1 MRVIYT
7 TLVTKMNHKKVSEV
21 FHLEVQVNDQGKQF
35 QDLNN
40 TKPNLTFTGQSWDSG
55 INDFWN
61 RWFRIRNI
69 FHHLI
74 WIEGSRIFNIS
85 QITIILL
92 EKDIL
97 KLLINIRIYAF
108 FFVFGR

>member
-40 TKPNLTFTGQSWDSG
+40 TKPNLTFTGQS
-55 INDFWN
+55 
-61 RWFRIRNI
+61 
-69 FHHLI
+69 
-74 WIEGSRIFNIS
+74 
-85 QITIILL
+85 
-92 EKDIL
+92 
-97 KLLINIRIYAF
+97 
-108 FFVFGR
+108 